1 MRSPIPSHFLSRAA
15 GAIAR
20 LSLLLLVF
28 LGSTAASA
36 LADHYLTPHHRVLLI
51 NSYHAGYPWSDGI
64 TTALG
69 AELARAENTLE
80 LFVEYLD
87 AIRHPPEKL
96 ASGMT
101 ALLQEKYRQRQPD
114 VLIVADDPALQF
126 ILPRREKLFPGVP
139 LVFCGI
145 NNDSDALLAGQKRI
159 TGVVENL
166 DMAGTIELILRL
178 HPQAGKIAFI
188 AGSSI
193 TSQGFL
199 QNFRR
204 ASGPFRDRAAF
215 IELVDLSLDELAAA
229 LRQLPPD
236 TVILHTPILHDRDG
250 VPLAPQG
257 NIDLITEHTGLP
269 FYSFWE
275 HAIGDK
281 GVGGIVTST
290 AAQGEAAASQTLQI
304 LHGVQPEQIPIR
316 HDLPNRPIFNYP
328 ALQHY
333 RISEASLPPEST
345 VRNRPAAIYR
355 DYPGTTFLVGLGFV
369 LLLGLILAL
378 LSNIMKRRQAMML
391 LRTRK
396 NQLQQVME
404 SMPVGFL
411 LADRNGQIIM
421 GNSAGH
427 KIWGGEKRLGIDEYG
442 VFRGWWADSGKPLTA
457 EEWGMARAL
466 RCGETSLDELIVIE
480 SFDGERKTIAHSAMP
495 LRDIDGAIIGGLVV
509 IQDVTER
516 LRTEE
521 TLRALA
527 NEWQNTFDAVRDA
540 IVILDRDFRILHFN
554 QAFMQQVA
562 REPHLIAGR
571 HCWELVHH
579 SAAPLHSCPY
589 ARMLHSRKGETSEY
603 CEGDS
608 WWETRVDP
616 ILDDDGTLHGA
627 IHIISDITARKRAE
641 IERQTLISQ
650 LEERNAELER
660 FTYSVSH
667 DLKTPL
673 VTISG
678 FVGQLREDLARGH
691 HDCVAIDL
699 DFIESSA
706 MQMGK
711 LLDNLLHL
719 ARSGRAIGD
728 PHPVDLARTAREAVD
743 LASGILAPETVWFDF
758 PADLPPVPG
767 DRDRLRE
774 VFQNLIENAA
784 KFCQH
789 RQPPRIEIGGEVAG
803 SHVRCWVRD
812 NGIGI
817 PQPYLERIFGLFE
830 RLDSS
835 SPGTGIGLSLA
846 RRIVDKHGGRIWAES
861 AGEGQGSAFYFI
873 LPT

>member
-1 MRSPIPSHFLSRAA
+1 MPSPISSHSLLRAA
-15 GAIAR
+15 GTIAWR
-20 LSLLLLVF
+20 PLLLLVL

-36 LADHYLTPHHRVLLI
+36 FADHSLPPRHRVLLI

-80 LFVEYLD
+80 LSVEYLD
-87 AIRHPPEKL
+87 AIRHSPEKL
-96 ASGMT
+96 APEMV
-101 ALLQEKYRQRQPD
+101 ALLQEKYRLRQPD

-145 NNDSDALLAGQKRI
+145 NNYSDTLLAGQKQI

-188 AGSSI
+188 TGSNI
-193 TSQGFL
+193 TAQGFL
-199 QNFRR
+199 QNFRQTSR
-204 ASGPFRDRAAF
+204 PYRDRVAF
-215 IELVDLSLDELAAA
+215 IELTDLSLDELTAA

-250 VPLAPQG
+250 VPLSPRR
-257 NIDLITEHTGLP
+257 NIELITEHTGLP
-269 FYSFWE
+269 FYSLWE

-281 GVGGIVTST
+281 GIGGIVTS
-290 AAQGEAAASQTLQI
+290 AAGQGEVAAFQTMQI
-304 LHGVQPEQIPIR
+304 LRGVQPEQIPIR

-333 RISEASLPPEST
+333 RIREVSLPPGSE
-345 VRNRPAAIYR
+345 VRNRPAVVYR
-355 DYPGTTFLVGLGFV
+355 DYPGTTFLAGLGFV
-369 LLLGLILAL
+369 LLFGLVFAL

-396 NQLQQVME
+396 NQLQQIVE
-404 SMPVGFL
+404 SLPVGVW
-411 LADRNGQIIM
+411 LADRDGRLIM
-421 GNSAGH
+421 GNSAGR
-427 KIWGGEKRLGIDEYG
+427 KIWGEEKSLGIEEYG
-442 VFRGWWADSGKPLTA
+442 IFKGWWADSGRLIAA

-466 RCGETSLDELIVIE
+466 RRGETSLDELIDIE
-480 SFDGERKTIAHSAMP
+480 SFDGERKTITHSAMP
-495 LRDIDGAIIGGLVV
+495 LRDIDGAIIGGMVV
-509 IQDVTER
+509 AQDVTER
-516 LRTEE
+516 LRKED

-527 NEWQNTFDAVRDA
+527 NEWQNTFNAVRDA
-540 IVILDRDFRILHFN
+540 IVILDRDFRILHSN
-554 QAFMQQVA
+554 QAFVQLVA
-562 REPHLIAGR
+562 REPQLIIGR

-579 SAAPLHSCPY
+579 SATPLHSCPY
-589 ARMLHSRKGETSEY
+589 ARMLESRKGETSEF
-603 CEGDS
+603 CEGDN

-616 ILDDDGTLHGA
+616 IVDDDGRLCGA

-641 IERQTLISQ
+641 IDRQALISQ
-650 LEERNAELER
+650 LEERNTELEQ

-678 FVGQLREDLARGH
+678 FVGQLREDLTKNNR
-691 HDCVAIDL
+691 DCVAIDL

-706 MQMGK
+706 IQMGK

-728 PHPVDLARTAREAVD
+728 PQPVDLARSAREAVD
-743 LASGILAPETVWFDF
+743 LASGILTPETVRFNF
-758 PADLPPVPG
+758 PAELPPVPG

-789 RQPPRIEIGGEVAG
+789 RQPPLIEIGGEVAG

-830 RLDSS
+830 RLDNS

-846 RRIVDKHGGRIWAES
+846 RRIVEKHGGRIWAES
-861 AGEGQGSAFYFI
+861 VGVDQGSTFYFI
-873 LPT
+873 LPV